1 MEHAIY
7 KIVNNVEGRN
17 ILVIN
22 HYFDVENS
30 PEIQEDKFDIVYLNI
45 GNMSPNEVGLL
56 LEKTSPIFSTK
67 CWMKPRFVQANDLA
81 QMGKMAVLIDGV
93 ANSPFD
99 PSVTQRAENIFQQIE
114 RLQIKQIANVSTYVA
129 FFVRLCKYAISRGQY
144 TYTSTVIPGLTEGHS
159 AFFAALLSN
168 NEVATRKEFLEFNQ
182 KLLDLGYAEPQE
194 FVERAHICPHC
205 KSSHLIYAECCPKC
219 ESSNIKEEPML
230 HHFRCANISPES
242 TYVYDEKLRCP
253 KCRQYLRHIGVDY
266 DRPTDIHTCA
276 ECGHTFLH
284 TKMKVR
290 CASCGTMH
298 RPANL
303 QSIDVVRYRYT
314 PEGIQSIISNEA
326 LIKIGK
332 DLWFGYSNFDSYLQ
346 QLRLFSHT
354 SALNETLYTF
364 RLHLLM
370 PDSIMSEA
378 DRVHLLRRMHEVFY
392 DYNFSFKG
400 NYYFLSSKNI
410 TDEFKETQQSIEW
423 SIENKL
429 SSVRAEC
436 PFIQVKEQTLLV
448 RESNENIEKYIR
460 RLCEPLYTTH

>member
-45 GNMSPNEVGLL
+45 GNMSQNEVGLL

-205 KSSHLIYAECCPKC
+205 KSSHLIYLNLL
-219 ESSNIKEEPML
+219 S
-230 HHFRCANISPES
+230 
-242 TYVYDEKLRCP
+242 LRMYCV
-253 KCRQYLRHIGVDY
+253 CDFIFCIGCS
-266 DRPTDIHTCA
+266 RNT
-276 ECGHTFLH
+276 
-284 TKMKVR
+284 
-290 CASCGTMH
+290 
-298 RPANL
+298 
-303 QSIDVVRYRYT
+303 
-314 PEGIQSIISNEA
+314 
-326 LIKIGK
+326 
-332 DLWFGYSNFDSYLQ
+332 NF
-346 QLRLFSHT
+346 T
-354 SALNETLYTF
+354 
-364 RLHLLM
+364 
-370 PDSIMSEA
+370 IC
-378 DRVHLLRRMHEVFY
+378 
-392 DYNFSFKG
+392 
-400 NYYFLSSKNI
+400 YF
-410 TDEFKETQQSIEW
+410 
-423 SIENKL
+423 
-429 SSVRAEC
+429 
-436 PFIQVKEQTLLV
+436 
-448 RESNENIEKYIR
+448 
-460 RLCEPLYTTH
+460 

>member
-45 GNMSPNEVGLL
+45 GNMSQNEVGLL

-67 CWMKPRFVQANDLA
+67 CWMKPRFVQASDLA

-99 PSVTQRAENIFQQIE
+99 TSVTQRAENIFQQIE

-205 KSSHLIYAECCPKC
+205 KSSHLI
-219 ESSNIKEEPML
+219 
-230 HHFRCANISPES
+230 
-242 TYVYDEKLRCP
+242 
-253 KCRQYLRHIGVDY
+253 
-266 DRPTDIHTCA
+266 
-276 ECGHTFLH
+276 
-284 TKMKVR
+284 
-290 CASCGTMH
+290 
-298 RPANL
+298 
-303 QSIDVVRYRYT
+303 
-314 PEGIQSIISNEA
+314 
-326 LIKIGK
+326 
-332 DLWFGYSNFDSYLQ
+332 
-346 QLRLFSHT
+346 
-354 SALNETLYTF
+354 
-364 RLHLLM
+364 
-370 PDSIMSEA
+370 
-378 DRVHLLRRMHEVFY
+378 
-392 DYNFSFKG
+392 
-400 NYYFLSSKNI
+400 
-410 TDEFKETQQSIEW
+410 
-423 SIENKL
+423 
-429 SSVRAEC
+429 
-436 PFIQVKEQTLLV
+436 
-448 RESNENIEKYIR
+448 
-460 RLCEPLYTTH
+460 